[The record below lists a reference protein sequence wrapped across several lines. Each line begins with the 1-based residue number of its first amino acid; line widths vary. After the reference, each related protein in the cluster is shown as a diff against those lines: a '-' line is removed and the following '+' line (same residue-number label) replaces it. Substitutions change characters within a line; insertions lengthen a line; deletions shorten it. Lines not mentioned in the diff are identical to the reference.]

1 MLIRAATSDDVPTI
15 VSLIGANARKG
26 GLLPRS
32 EASIRAGLHNFL
44 VAQLEA
50 EDVKNGERDEG
61 MNGQPPNSEPQTP
74 NLKVVGCGSLMPMN
88 TTLVELRSLA
98 VDETLRGFGIGQK
111 MVAALVAEARAR
123 KFGTIFA
130 LTRAVSFFERCGFV
144 ITPKENFPEKV
155 WRDCVACPLLAHCDE
170 VAVTM
175 ILTEEI
181 VTAGNLSASSTERKT
196 AIQPPFQNQFKQ
208 PARKRMSNKPEVN
221 KVVLAYSGG
230 LDTSVIVPWLIENYH
245 CEVVAG
251 GRGPFAGRRRSRAA
265 RANASCLICAM
276 SLQTSICFRWCRAAR
291 STKANICLAQPSR
304 AR

>member
-1 MLIRAATSDDVPTI
+1 MLIRAATTDDVPTI

-111 MVAALVAEARAR
+111 LVAALVAEARAR

-130 LTRAVSFFERCGFV
+130 LTRAVSFLSDVVLSSRQKKIFRRRCGA
-144 ITPKENFPEKV
+144 IA
-155 WRDCVACPLLAHCDE
+155 WRVRCWR
-170 VAVTM
+170 
-175 ILTEEI
+175 
-181 VTAGNLSASSTERKT
+181 TATRL
-196 AIQPPFQNQFKQ
+196 
-208 PARKRMSNKPEVN
+208 
-221 KVVLAYSGG
+221 
-230 LDTSVIVPWLIENYH
+230 
-245 CEVVAG
+245 
-251 GRGPFAGRRRSRAA
+251 RS
-265 RANASCLICAM
+265 
-276 SLQTSICFRWCRAAR
+276 
-291 STKANICLAQPSR
+291 P
-304 AR
+304 